1 MSLDKDEI
9 ETIQDEELK
18 RKLGRMTDEDYYW
31 LEYDLEL
38 LKRRRRI
45 ERLER
50 ERGE

>member
-1 MSLDKDEI
+1 MSIDKDEI

-18 RKLGRMTDEDYYW
+18 KQLGMDDDSYYW

-38 LKRRRRI
+38 LRRRRRI

>member
-1 MSLDKDEI
+1 MSLDRDEV
-9 ETIQDEELK
+9 ETIQDDELK
-18 RKLGRMTDEDYYW
+18 SQLKRTDEEYFW

-38 LKRRRRI
+38 LKRRRAI

>member
-1 MSLDKDEI
+1 MSLDRDEI
-9 ETIQDEELK
+9 KDIQDEEL
-18 RKLGRMTDEDYYW
+18 RKKFDMDDDDYKW

-38 LKRRRRI
+38 LKRRRAI

>member
-18 RKLGRMTDEDYYW
+18 KKLGMDNEDYRW

-38 LKRRRRI
+38 LRRRRAI

>member
-18 RKLGRMTDEDYYW
+18 KQLKLKDEEYYW
-31 LEYDLEL
+31 LEYDLLL
-38 LKRRRRI
+38 LKQRRAI